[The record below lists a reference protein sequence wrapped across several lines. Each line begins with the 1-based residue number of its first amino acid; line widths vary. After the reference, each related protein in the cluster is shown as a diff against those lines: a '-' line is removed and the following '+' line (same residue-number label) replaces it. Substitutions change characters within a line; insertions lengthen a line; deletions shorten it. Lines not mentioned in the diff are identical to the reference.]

1 MHVQS
6 CCFADMNL
14 LLFCRSHCL
23 RCRHCL
29 SSLIIRL
36 WGLKTETVPVVIVAL
51 GRQQGEH
58 VIQKG
63 MEKYIERIFV
73 QEHQY
78 WSILP

>member
-1 MHVQS
+1 M
-6 CCFADMNL
+6 
-14 LLFCRSHCL
+14 
-23 RCRHCL
+23 
-29 SSLIIRL
+29 RL

-63 MEKYIERIFV
+63 VEKYIELIFAW
-73 QEHQY
+73 EHQY